1 MLGIKTALSACC
13 IVAVLS
19 NGGSASGCNAKR
31 GSVVNQNVAAGK
43 SSAPSPVTSPVAQ
56 EDKNQVAGVN
66 MKTLVVGAYGEI
78 EQPFVAVVR
87 DAETYA
93 ALRELVG
100 ALPEM
105 NESDFSKHVVVAAFL
120 GTRSTGGYGV
130 NITREGGSALSV
142 SETTP
147 PKGAMTSQALTAP
160 FKVVSIPVNDE
171 ESPALQ
177 LGEAWHSV
185 SRLYRVKEGSFT
197 SSGGITG
204 RGEQFKLEGDLR
216 VARLGKLMTIAFELK
231 GAGGNR
237 PRDLSAT
244 ATGLAKDD
252 GGFSIARLAA
262 GTLVAPPNGGL
273 QATGQLT
280 ENGERLSLKFT
291 PLPSRASDSFSG
303 TGTLEAFAVAGT
315 GRGVEKK

>member
-43 SSAPSPVTSPVAQ
+43 NNAPSPVTSPVAQ

-93 ALRELVG
+93 ALRELVKE
-100 ALPEM
+100 LPAMDASLFAE
-105 NESDFSKHVVVAAFL
+105 NVVVAAFL

-252 GGFSIARLAA
+252 GGFSIARLDA